1 MIIANAALTLAFLV
15 TVDAN
20 VFDTNGMTGISNIL
34 SDIADI
40 SAAQD
45 DLDAMESRLE
55 MLDGKKNK
63 VESLKNALT
72 DAMDV
77 EGTYALIN
85 SFNHENVDCVEN
97 TTWETDPRDY
107 CNNRGCKCSD
117 YIENKWCE
125 NGGTGSNWQ
134 SSWTWL
140 IGTNGKTA
148 QSVCCVCGGAG
159 TQADA

>member
-77 EGTYALIN
+77 DGTNALIN
-85 SFNHENVDCVEN
+85 SFNHENVGAVLRC
-97 TTWETDPRDY
+97 P
-107 CNNRGCKCSD
+107 SD
-117 YIENKWCE
+117 YPYAYYGYQGLYLCCSVLSDLIK
-125 NGGTGSNWQ
+125 NGM
-134 SSWTWL
+134 
-140 IGTNGKTA
+140 
-148 QSVCCVCGGAG
+148 CGGSVTECNGDGLASCV
-159 TQADA
+159 DY

>member
-1 MIIANAALTLAFLV
+1 MVIANAALTLAFLV

-20 VFDTNGMTGISNIL
+20 VFETNGMTGISNIL

-77 EGTYALIN
+77 GGTNALIN
-85 SFNHENVDCVEN
+85 SFNHENVN
-97 TTWETDPRDY
+97 Q
-107 CNNRGCKCSD
+107 
-117 YIENKWCE
+117 
-125 NGGTGSNWQ
+125 GGM
-134 SSWTWL
+134 
-140 IGTNGKTA
+140 
-148 QSVCCVCGGAG
+148 
-159 TQADA
+159 

>member
-1 MIIANAALTLAFLV
+1 MVIANAALTLAFLV

-20 VFDTNGMTGISNIL
+20 VFEANGMSGISNIL

-45 DLDAMESRLE
+45 DLDVMESRLE

-77 EGTYALIN
+77 DGTNALIN
-85 SFNHENVDCVEN
+85 SFNHENV
-97 TTWETDPRDY
+97 
-107 CNNRGCKCSD
+107 GM
-117 YIENKWCE
+117 
-125 NGGTGSNWQ
+125 
-134 SSWTWL
+134 
-140 IGTNGKTA
+140 
-148 QSVCCVCGGAG
+148 
-159 TQADA
+159 